1 MVIADPALQDR
12 RRSGKDAIVRRL
24 QRAKRIG
31 DLPADSEP
39 RALADYLDLVLRGMS
54 SKARDG
60 ATRAQLRAA
69 ADIALAAWPASAR
82 NLAD

>member
-1 MVIADPALQDR
+1 MVIADPTLQDR

-24 QRAKRIG
+24 QRAKRTG